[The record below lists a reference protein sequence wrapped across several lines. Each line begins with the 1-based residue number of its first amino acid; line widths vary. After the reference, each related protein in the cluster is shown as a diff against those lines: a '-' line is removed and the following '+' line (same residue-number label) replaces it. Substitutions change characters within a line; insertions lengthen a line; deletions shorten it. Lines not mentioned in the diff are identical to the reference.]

1 MAVNLKIVSQVVAC
15 GIPGPAGK
23 SAYQIAVDN
32 GFEGTESEWLK
43 ELHPFKGWF
52 DSVSELEEEH
62 SAPSVGEYAYVK
74 GATSSDPVK
83 IYECSTEGSWSD
95 SGRTVDTSTVQTF
108 RSGEAVNDVGIDS
121 EPTAGSNNLVK
132 SGGVFENLTELEGG
146 VYEAFNNPSK
156 GFVYDAV
163 VKDGK
168 KPVTSGAV
176 YEKTVKIYDD
186 DNILSIADNNGNVIA
201 KINSGVEIDENGV
214 IKTSSFNSG
223 DTASKEDSVVSK
235 GETTFHLSFSDA
247 NGDIIVG
254 INSGVEV
261 NEAGRVK
268 TETFDSNL
276 IIKSARSRFPKL
288 DVKKEEFKW
297 LDIGNSHSLCALKY
311 LRNIAISQEVDL
323 SNVAFCRL
331 SRGGS
336 SFKSWVKGFHD
347 EDTSGEGDALTGGMY
362 DLVKDF
368 GELSVKV
375 TGNTYTEPNGTAT
388 PVSDRELSR
397 SSLRFWGGDCSI
409 LRSLLKENKFDLIT
423 IHQRYIGNDE
433 YDTHN
438 RWRDDSEYGFLTE
451 FIRIIKTYQ
460 PQASVGYLFALV
472 PFGYAGST
480 LSGVSETHGRF
491 SITIKKFLADTGIDV
506 VIPCDTALENLRYSS
521 IPNSVDEGSGVAENI
536 ISRNGFN
543 YDSAH
548 TAFGVAAYTMSC
560 VAWETIFAIRYGKSV
575 YGNTYQELISD
586 DVGTTQKYL
595 QGSFINNNGEK
606 IMIDNGAWNAPLY
619 IGCTSQD
626 GGQTWSY
633 SDTSKATIRVTPDN
647 AQGCHMAA
655 ILAVNEMWSINNP
668 DNVTI

>member
-1 MAVNLKIVSQVVAC
+1 MTNQEIITTGQT
-15 GIPGPAGK
+15 
-23 SAYQIAVDN
+23 IAN
-32 GFEGTESEWLK
+32 ETHIGG
-43 ELHPFKGWF
+43 
-52 DSVSELEEEH
+52 
-62 SAPSVGEYAYVK
+62 
-74 GATSSDPVK
+74 
-83 IYECSTEGSWSD
+83 
-95 SGRTVDTSTVQTF
+95 
-108 RSGEAVNDVGIDS
+108 N
-121 EPTAGSNNLVK
+121 TAERV
-132 SGGVFENLTELEGG
+132 GGVIEGIGQNLTELGG
-146 VYEAFNNPSK
+146 EVYEAFNNPSK
-156 GFVYDAV
+156 GFVYDAI
-163 VKDGK
+163 VKGGK

-186 DNILSIADNNGNVIA
+186 DDNILSISDDNGDVIA

-214 IKTSSFNSG
+214 IKTASFNSE
-223 DTASKEDSVVSK
+223 DTVSKEEAVVSE
-235 GETTFHLSFSDA
+235 GETTFHLSFSDD
-247 NGDIIVG
+247 NGNIIVG

-261 NEAGRVK
+261 NEVGRIK
-268 TETFDSNL
+268 TETFDSDL

-311 LRNIAISQEVDL
+311 LRSIAISQEVDL

-331 SRGGS
+331 SRGGA
-336 SFKSWVKGFHD
+336 SFKSWVEGFHD
-347 EDTSGEGDALTGGMY
+347 EDTSGSGDALTGGFY
-362 DLVKDF
+362 DLTKDF

-375 TGNTYTEPNGTAT
+375 TGNTYTVINGDPT
-388 PVSDRELSR
+388 PVTDRELSR
-397 SSLRFWGGDCSI
+397 TPVRFWGGDCSI
-409 LRSLLKENKFDLIT
+409 MRSLLKDNKFDLIT

-433 YDTHN
+433 YDTHD
-438 RWRDDSEYGFLTE
+438 RWRDDSEFGFLTE

-460 PQASVGYLFALV
+460 PQACVGCLFALV

-480 LSGVSETHGRF
+480 LSGVSETFGRF
-491 SITIKKFLADTGIDV
+491 STTIRKFLADTGIDV

-560 VAWETIFAIRYGKSV
+560 VAWEAIFAIRYGKSV

-606 IMIDNGAWNAPLY
+606 VMIDNGAWNAPVY

-626 GGQTWSY
+626 GGQTWNY
-633 SDTSKATIRVTPDN
+633 SNVSKATIRVTPNN
-647 AQGCHMAA
+647 AQGCQMAA

-668 DNVTI
+668 DNVII